1 MDITH
6 EMIQLP
12 NTEEAFV
19 MRGVDSGSIFFNSK
33 SLDSATTKPWKLK
46 TTHPK
51 GKPRF
56 TLPGRVFN
64 TFPTLA

>member
-19 MRGVDSGSIFFNSK
+19 MRGVDSGSIFF
-33 SLDSATTKPWKLK
+33 
-46 TTHPK
+46 
-51 GKPRF
+51 
-56 TLPGRVFN
+56 
-64 TFPTLA
+64 